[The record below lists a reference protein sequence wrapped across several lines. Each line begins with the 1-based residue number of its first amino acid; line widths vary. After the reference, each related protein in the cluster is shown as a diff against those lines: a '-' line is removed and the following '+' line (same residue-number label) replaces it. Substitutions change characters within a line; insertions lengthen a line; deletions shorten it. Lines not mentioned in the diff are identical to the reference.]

1 MTPIEAIDEVV
12 HLTRLNH
19 AHVVRVIGTY
29 VKGREL
35 SILLYP
41 VADCNLEDYLH
52 DIYDNPKPILLDE
65 WWDDYYTMQSFY
77 HCLSSALKHIH
88 KNFTKHMDI
97 KPQNILIIK
106 SSKRSKP
113 MIADFGIARS
123 YQSLEDTET
132 DGATSFTKRYA
143 APEVVKQDS
152 RGLFADIFSMACV
165 FLEIFAATQANY
177 RGDLHGTLQN
187 IRKNNVLGDT
197 SYQAN
202 LTDIQNALSD
212 FWVQHHSDD
221 LAADNY
227 VLVIRSMLEEK
238 SLHRPTAEELVSH
251 FPERPCCGRGT
262 PKFKANPTG
271 K

>member
-1 MTPIEAIDEVV
+1 
-12 HLTRLNH
+12 
-19 AHVVRVIGTY
+19 
-29 VKGREL
+29 
-35 SILLYP
+35 LLYP

-52 DIYDNPKPILLDE
+52 DIYANAKPILLDE

-77 HCLSSALKHIH
+77 HCLSSALQHIH
-88 KNFTKHMDI
+88 MNLTKHMDI

-106 SSKRSKP
+106 SSKRTRP

-132 DGATSFTKRYA
+132 DGVTSFTKRYA

-152 RGLFADIFSMACV
+152 RGLFADIFSMGCV

-221 LAADNY
+221 LAADNH
-227 VLVIRSMLEEK
+227 VLVIRSMFEER

-251 FPERPCCGRGT
+251 FPERPSCGRGT